1 MKIGKID
8 FSSNLFLAPM
18 AGVTDFAFR
27 SIAREF
33 GAGFSYTEMVS
44 GKGFIFSKK
53 REIYQQMLYN
63 LPNENPIAVQLFG
76 SEPDIM
82 AQACRHPDMQKFDC
96 IDINMGCPATKI
108 VKNGEGS
115 ALLRNLKLAEKLA
128 KECVKAFAPKPVTVK
143 MRIGFENNSNVSL
156 ELGRML
162 ENVGV
167 GAICLHARTRDQFY
181 SGNVNYEAIANLK
194 SKLKIPVIGNGDVV
208 DLTSYKKMLETK
220 VDAVMIGR
228 GALGKPWIF
237 EHLSSNELKN
247 KKINNDEK
255 NIVIFENKK
264 LDKKEIIKKHFI
276 LLEEVYSEKFIIN
289 HMRKHL
295 LWYVKEMPY
304 AVKLRQELCKI
315 ESKEHA
321 FRLIDKIF
329 D

>member
-44 GKGFIFSKK
+44 GKGLVFSKK
-53 REIYQQMLYN
+53 REVYKQMLYN
-63 LPNENPIAVQLFG
+63 LPNESPVAVQLFG
-76 SEPDIM
+76 SEPDVIV
-82 AQACRHPDMQKFDC
+82 QACRHPDIQKFDC
-96 IDINMGCPATKI
+96 IDINMGCPAVKI
-108 VKNGEGS
+108 VRNGEGS

-128 KECVKAFAPKPVTVK
+128 KECVKAVAPKPVTVK

-167 GAICLHARTRDQFY
+167 SAICLHARTRDQFY
-181 SGNVNYEAIANLK
+181 SGSVNYEAIANLK

-208 DLTSYKKMLETK
+208 DLASYKKMLETK

-237 EHLSSNELKN
+237 ELLSNELKN
-247 KKINNDEK
+247 EKTNKDK
-255 NIVIFENKK
+255 NINISIYENNN
-264 LDKKEIIKKHFI
+264 KKEIIKKHFI
-276 LLEEVYSEKFIIN
+276 LLEKIYSEKFIIN

-295 LWYVKEMPY
+295 LWYVKEIPY

-315 ESKEHA
+315 ESKEHV
-321 FRLIDKIF
+321 FMLIDKIF
-329 D
+329 AD